1 MLAPLTPPVAV
12 WATSKATD
20 TGCAIPTSEA
30 RDSVS
35 LRGVVKAGCKVTI
48 SARLKRDGMH
58 WTVTGA
64 NAIIALR
71 CCRLRR
77 GSRPGRPFSDRLLI
91 GFRSGSL
98 RSRRIGKNTDRTLS
112 FPGTRTPSRGEGPA
126 SGIQGGWPGDSYGL
140 KDVRCPPAS
149 GVRKEFPVG
158 SSRGTSGRLSL
169 PRFLSMVFVVD
180 ILPCSLCSPRKRME
194 RSSGKIEEKRRG
206 SRPPRAGEGIRTT
219 AGRQQAGR
227 NPLFHRD
234 ALHWQRGAGSFPRIR
249 RGRVRPALPLPSYR
263 NSFSQNP
270 EPGFQTGRAHSSGR
284 SRTATS
290 PTSIAWRSSGPA
302 PSSSGTG
309 RTARRARKV
318 RRAVPER

>member
-112 FPGTRTPSRGEGPA
+112 LPGTRTPSRGEGPA
-126 SGIQGGWPGDSYGL
+126 SGIQGGWPGDSYMVSRMCAVPPHRECAKNSLSDLHGGL
-140 KDVRCPPAS
+140 PEDCPFPDFYPWSLSSIFSLVRFARRENEWKGAPARS
-149 GVRKEFPVG
+149 KRSAEGVGLHVRAKGFGRQPDG
-158 SSRGTSGRLSL
+158 S
-169 PRFLSMVFVVD
+169 
-180 ILPCSLCSPRKRME
+180 KR
-194 RSSGKIEEKRRG
+194 
-206 SRPPRAGEGIRTT
+206 EGI
-219 AGRQQAGR
+219 
-227 NPLFHRD
+227 LFFIGTPSIGKE
-234 ALHWQRGAGSFPRIR
+234 APAVFPGS
-249 RGRVRPALPLPSYR
+249 G
-263 NSFSQNP
+263 
-270 EPGFQTGRAHSSGR
+270 EEG
-284 SRTATS
+284 
-290 PTSIAWRSSGPA
+290 
-302 PSSSGTG
+302 
-309 RTARRARKV
+309 
-318 RRAVPER
+318 